1 MTRKDLHFSYDQQ
14 ADVLYIAFDKG
25 RKASSVSLNDNLL
38 LRFDAQT
45 GEAIGLTILD
55 FSRLMREPETLS
67 LSRLDE
73 FPAELQKLVWKALTH
88 PPISHYLH
96 IISPKDQR
104 PTADLP
110 RGRLHLAREFSLA
123 DLLLS
128 A

>member
-1 MTRKDLHFSYDQQ
+1 MKDLHFSYDQE

-38 LRFDAQT
+38 LRFDAHT
-45 GEAIGLTILD
+45 GEAVGLTILD
-55 FSRLMREPETLS
+55 FSRLMREPGTLS

-73 FPAELQKLVWKALTH
+73 FPSELQRLVWKILTS
-88 PPISHYLH
+88 PPISHYLRVTF
-96 IISPKDQR
+96 IESQR
-104 PTADLP
+104 PASDPP

>member
-1 MTRKDLHFSYDQQ
+1 MKDLHFSYDQQ

-45 GEAIGLTILD
+45 GEAVGLTVLD
-55 FSRLMREPETLS
+55 FSRLMREPGTLS

-73 FPAELQKLVWKALTH
+73 FPAELQKLVWKILKS
-88 PPISHYLH
+88 PPVNHYLRV
-96 IISPKDQR
+96 ISPTEDQR
-104 PTADLP
+104 PAADLP
-110 RGRLHLAREFSLA
+110 RGRLLMAREFSLA
-123 DLLLS
+123 DLLLP